1 MKYHYKTPIGYLT
14 VTLDESG
21 LIVKTSFEKDSNKTK
36 ELPEGKMMNA
46 LHYYFSKKETISQ
59 ELISKEMISTLFQ
72 KAVWQEIAKI
82 PLGKTMTYKD
92 VAEKVGRPKAY
103 RAVGT
108 ACGKNEIA
116 LFIPCHRVV
125 ASDGSLS
132 SYAWGVDRKKWL
144 LEHEGAF
151 VSR

>member
-1 MKYHYKTPIGYLT
+1 MKYHYKTPIDYLI
-14 VTLDESG
+14 VTLDKNY
-21 LIVKTSFEKDSNKTK
+21 LLLRASFEKNSKGTK
-36 ELPEGKMMNA
+36 HIPEGEILDA
-46 LHYYFSKKETISQ
+46 LHYYFSKKESISQ
-59 ELISKEMISTLFQ
+59 ELISKEMMGTLFQ

-82 PLGKTMTYKD
+82 PFGKTVTYKD

-132 SYAWGVDRKKWL
+132 SYAWGIDRKKWL
-144 LEHEGAF
+144 LEHEGVF

>member
-1 MKYHYKTPIGYLT
+1 
-14 VTLDESG
+14 
-21 LIVKTSFEKDSNKTK
+21 
-36 ELPEGKMMNA
+36 MMGT
-46 LHYYFSKKETISQ
+46 F
-59 ELISKEMISTLFQ
+59 FQ
-72 KAVWQEIAKI
+72 KTVWQEIAKI

-108 ACGKNEIA
+108 ACGKNEMA

-132 SYAWGVDRKKWL
+132 SYAWGIDRKKWL
-144 LEHEGAF
+144 LEHEGGF
-151 VSR
+151 VSK

>member
-1 MKYHYKTPIGYLT
+1 MKYCYKTPIGYLT

-21 LIVKTSFEKDSNKTK
+21 LIVKTSFEKDSNKMK
-36 ELPEGKMMNA
+36 ELPEGEILDA
-46 LHYYFSKKETISQ
+46 LDYFFLKKESISQ
-59 ELISKEMISTLFQ
+59 ELISKEMMGTFFQ

-108 ACGKNEIA
+108 ACGKNKIA

-132 SYAWGVDRKKWL
+132 SYAWGIDRKKWL
-144 LEHEGAF
+144 LEHEGRF